1 MIAKCLNCNRDYD
14 QETQGAICPHDVGGP
29 NSLPPWP
36 KPKALKA
43 GLSMHDLE
51 SLSSWLRCY
60 PVAGREDERKRLT
73 EVVEAELQIRQRS
86 ERIRSGLTLDGTVQI
101 PEWEPEHHEDEPTY
115 NDLRYK

>member
-29 NSLPPWP
+29 NSSPPWP
-36 KPKALKA
+36 KPKAPKA
-43 GLSMHDLE
+43 GLSLHDLE

-86 ERIRSGLTLDGTVQI
+86 ERIRKGLTLDGTVQI
-101 PEWEPEHHEDEPTY
+101 PEWEPQHEDSPTY